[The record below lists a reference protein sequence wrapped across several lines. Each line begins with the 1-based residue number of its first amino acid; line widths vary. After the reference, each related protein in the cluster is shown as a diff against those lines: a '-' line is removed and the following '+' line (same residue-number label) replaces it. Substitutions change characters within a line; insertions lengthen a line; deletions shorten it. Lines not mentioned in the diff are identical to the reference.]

1 MSTLSKAVNQKQTA
15 YNNAEDALKGTN
27 AAQLEKNLSEATIK
41 AQQNQKKVEQAKASK
56 TQAEANKQHASAA
69 LDAAEKAQKQAAADV
84 SARQSAADKT
94 QTALNEANSA
104 LEAAKVKAERLN
116 DQLQSVNT
124 ITLPAGY
131 FQALKNYE
139 DYQEQSD
146 WNQTE
151 ANRLSKAIKDYK
163 AEAQKLN
170 QYKSNSAEKKVIVNT
185 NSMTAEQQK
194 ELTLY
199 VANLINQIRSQ
210 AGTSKIIVTP
220 GSVALGNKIVKE
232 GYNDA
237 NWDAFGPHMIDG
249 KGHNNKY
256 LDKVGDGENIA
267 GNLVTYHISNG
278 EYVRD
283 PYNSIQSMD
292 ALKKSIYSDFID
304 MMFLDAHSDW
314 GHSLNLINYGAFNVP
329 NSTLGFGFDKYGYS
343 HYEFTSAT
351 DQNHLGD
358 NPYTIPSNT
367 ELIAELNN
375 AKQDR
380 SAKQTTADNAKSAND
395 TAQQALKDA
404 QTDQQADDEAVAN
417 AQTSLEK
424 AQAALD
430 DATIQLKTAE
440 KTLRQSKAV
449 QASAQQAV
457 ANMSADLKAKQKV
470 VDQAEQAL
478 NAAKSALNT
487 AQSNLSSKQGKV
499 RTAKVSLGQAKR
511 AVTDA
516 QKAIDNANATAQKV
530 KDALIQAKKVTL
542 NAQSVLQT
550 AKDQLAID
558 QKTQQIAQKAVDNF
572 NADQVTKQAAVK
584 QAQQALDKANDEL
597 TSAQQALAQAKQ
609 DLISLQKVAD
619 NKAQA
624 VKNAQATVK
633 KGQAKLADLNNQ
645 LVALQNAPQQLAAA
659 QQKADQA
666 SQELIDAKDALQ
678 REQLALQPF
687 TEAIQ
692 RAQDKL
698 IAAQKKADQTAQ
710 AVKDAKRDLDKANT
724 KLADAKTTDAQRYGK
739 QVVVNPI
746 DINAGDPVP
755 DPKLANALTL
765 PVSKNNDGTLS
776 LVVNNG
782 QAAELP
788 AGTTAAWANK
798 AQVTTDAQHAGNY
811 AEDVLV
817 TFPDG
822 SQTTVKAQ
830 MNVAANEAGQGV
842 SVSQNG
848 TISSSSGHR
857 TAENSTSN
865 VGSETS
871 LMTREAYKVTQQ
883 AKQSQLPQTGNDQ
896 SSILAMLGLTLLT
909 TTMMAMF
916 GVKKR
921 A

>member
-1 MSTLSKAVNQKQTA
+1 MVVTPNSLAF
-15 YNNAEDALKGTN
+15 TN
-27 AAQLEKNLSEATIK
+27 
-41 AQQNQKKVEQAKASK
+41 
-56 TQAEANKQHASAA
+56 
-69 LDAAEKAQKQAAADV
+69 
-84 SARQSAADKT
+84 
-94 QTALNEANSA
+94 
-104 LEAAKVKAERLN
+104 
-116 DQLQSVNT
+116 
-124 ITLPAGY
+124 
-131 FQALKNYE
+131 
-139 DYQEQSD
+139 
-146 WNQTE
+146 
-151 ANRLSKAIKDYK
+151 
-163 AEAQKLN
+163 
-170 QYKSNSAEKKVIVNT
+170 
-185 NSMTAEQQK
+185 
-194 ELTLY
+194 
-199 VANLINQIRSQ
+199 
-210 AGTSKIIVTP
+210 KII
-220 GSVALGNKIVKE
+220 KE
-232 GYNDA
+232 GYNDPS
-237 NWDAFGPHMIDG
+237 WDVFGPNMFNG
-249 KGHNNKY
+249 KGHNVQYFNE
-256 LDKVGDGENIA
+256 LHTAIGENVDGGLESWA
-267 GNLVTYHISNG
+267 YADNGSLVKNPIKVQT
-278 EYVRD
+278 
-283 PYNSIQSMD
+283 MD
-292 ALKKSIYSDFID
+292 SLKESIYKGIRD
-304 MMFLDAHSDW
+304 MMFEDGDSNW
-314 GHSLNLINYGAFNVP
+314 GHAANFADYGTTVESPVLGLN
-329 NSTLGFGFDKYGYS
+329 FDKYGYT
-343 HYEFTSAT
+343 HF
-351 DQNHLGD
+351 DILGAYGSNSNLGQ
-358 NPYTIPSNT
+358 NPYAIPSNA
-367 ELIAELNN
+367 ELVAELNS
-375 AKQDR
+375 AKRDQ

-395 TAQQALKDA
+395 NAQQALKDA
-404 QTDQQADDEAVAN
+404 QADKQADDEAVAN
-417 AQTSLEK
+417 AQTSLNK
-424 AQAALD
+424 AQTALNSAA
-430 DATIQLKTAE
+430 AQLTNAE
-440 KTLRQSKAV
+440 STLNQSKAA
-449 QASAQQAV
+449 QESAQQAV
-457 ANMSADLKAKQKV
+457 NNMSADLKTKQQAVAKAQQGLNDAKDALSKAQASLDSRKNRV
-470 VDQAEQAL
+470 SSAEQAL
-478 NAAKSALNT
+478 S
-487 AQSNLSSKQGKV
+487 
-499 RTAKVSLGQAKR
+499 QAKR

-530 KDALIQAKKVTL
+530 KDALIQAKKATL
-542 NAQSVLQT
+542 NAQSALQT

-584 QAQQALDKANDEL
+584 QAQQTLDKANDEL
-597 TSAQQALAQAKQ
+597 TSAHQALAQAKQ
-609 DLISLQKVAD
+609 SLAHLQKVAD
-619 NKAQA
+619 SKAQA

-633 KGQAKLADLNNQ
+633 KDQAKLADFNNQ

-659 QQKADQA
+659 QQKADRA

-698 IAAQKKADQTAQ
+698 IATQKKADQTAQ

-746 DINAGDPVP
+746 DSNAGDPVP

-798 AQVTTDAQHAGNY
+798 AQVTTDAQHTGNY

-830 MNVAANEAGQGV
+830 MKVAANVAGQGV
-842 SVSQNG
+842 SVSRNG

-865 VGSETS
+865 VGSETR

-909 TTMMAMF
+909 TTMMTMF